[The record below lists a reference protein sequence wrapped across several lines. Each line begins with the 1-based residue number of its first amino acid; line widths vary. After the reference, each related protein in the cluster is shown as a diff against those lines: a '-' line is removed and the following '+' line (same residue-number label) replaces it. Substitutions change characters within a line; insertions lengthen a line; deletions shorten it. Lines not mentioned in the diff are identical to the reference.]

1 MLSSSSCTQFKLKKK
16 KKSIAYKYIV
26 NSFYKKIGKKKQRC
40 PFQQFHMLSQYVSS
54 AFPYFS
60 TPTFTSDQLL
70 ETDFS
75 FFIKK
80 TKKKNNQTNQRTG
93 SLDWQSDNLG
103 QKGVL
108 DLLCQEDLDLDEW
121 TTGPYFLSACEEEHV
136 ESNSR
141 LTTFPLNGL

>member
-1 MLSSSSCTQFKLKKK
+1 
-16 KKSIAYKYIV
+16 
-26 NSFYKKIGKKKQRC
+26 
-40 PFQQFHMLSQYVSS
+40 MLSQYVSS

-80 TKKKNNQTNQRTG
+80 TKKTQTNQRTG

-108 DLLCQEDLDLDEW
+108 DLLCQKDLDLDEW
-121 TTGPYFLSACEEEHV
+121 TTGHYFLSACEEEHV

-141 LTTFPLNGL
+141 LTTFPLNGP